1 MAGAL
6 AEAASLVDR
15 GWVQD
20 GWLQVGTGAG
30 VRTITTRSLHLVDEQ
45 AVTGAC
51 LVGAVV
57 QSVGLARISSQLTR
71 RSLDVVWQ
79 TVFEVPVRPGRACS
93 PEVHRSRVRDLTRW
107 NDAASRRQAD
117 VAGALRRAEGHVLQ
131 AVTPH

>member
-1 MAGAL
+1 MAGVL

-20 GWLQVGTGAG
+20 GWLRVGSAAGA
-30 VRTITTRSLHLVDEQ
+30 RTITTRSLHLVDEQ

-107 NDAASRRQAD
+107 NDAAGRDRAD
-117 VAGALRRAEGHVLQ
+117 GAGVLRRAHDHVLR